1 MASIRLEALDK
12 TYPGGH
18 VGVRGLDL
26 EVADGELLVL
36 VGPSGCGKTTALR
49 LIAGLETPTRG
60 RVLIG
65 ETDVTPLPPQRRD
78 LAMVFQNYALYPHMS
93 VAENLGFGLR
103 MRGMAREARL
113 RRVREVAAL
122 LGLEPLLERRP
133 ARLSGGEQQ
142 RVALGRAIAREPR
155 AFLLDEPLSNLDA
168 RLRARTRT
176 ELARLHRRLG
186 ATMLYVTHDCEEA
199 MTLGDRIAVLKEGCL
214 QQLAPPTEVY
224 HRPANA
230 FVAELVGSP
239 AMNLIAC
246 RITEGVLVGPGLRL
260 DVKHTERAPAHVLLG
275 VRPHDV
281 ELSPAKSGDAQARV
295 DVVEALGN
303 SLQLHLEIL
312 GGVGGPHPLRVVI
325 GADSRVAVDDRV
337 GVCFRPDA
345 LHLFD
350 AANGARLAGA
360 RLAHARERARSR

>member
-1 MASIRLEALDK
+1 
-12 TYPGGH
+12 
-18 VGVRGLDL
+18 
-26 EVADGELLVL
+26 
-36 VGPSGCGKTTALR
+36 
-49 LIAGLETPTRG
+49 
-60 RVLIG
+60 
-65 ETDVTPLPPQRRD
+65 
-78 LAMVFQNYALYPHMS
+78 
-93 VAENLGFGLR
+93 
-103 MRGMAREARL
+103 
-113 RRVREVAAL
+113 
-122 LGLEPLLERRP
+122 
-133 ARLSGGEQQ
+133 
-142 RVALGRAIAREPR
+142 
-155 AFLLDEPLSNLDA
+155 
-168 RLRARTRT
+168 
-176 ELARLHRRLG
+176 
-186 ATMLYVTHDCEEA
+186 

-260 DVKHTERAPAHVLLG
+260 DVKHTEPAPAHVLLG